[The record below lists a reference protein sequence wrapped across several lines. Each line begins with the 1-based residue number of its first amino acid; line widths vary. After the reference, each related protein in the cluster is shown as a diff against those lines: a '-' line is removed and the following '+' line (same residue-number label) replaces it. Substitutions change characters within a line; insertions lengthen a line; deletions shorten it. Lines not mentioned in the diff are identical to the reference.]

1 VSAFAATFTGGCAA
15 AEILAAVPFGDAAG
29 VFVEEG
35 IAELP
40 GVAGA
45 VCTDRFV
52 CGGRTGGFGEKNRVH
67 NKITPIESRDAASN
81 RIS

>member
-1 VSAFAATFTGGCAA
+1 MFTGACAA
-15 AEILAAVPFGDAAG
+15 ADILVAVPLCDAAR

-35 IAELP
+35 GAGLP

-45 VCTDRFV
+45 VCADRFV

-67 NKITPIESRDAASN
+67 NKITPIESRDAASK